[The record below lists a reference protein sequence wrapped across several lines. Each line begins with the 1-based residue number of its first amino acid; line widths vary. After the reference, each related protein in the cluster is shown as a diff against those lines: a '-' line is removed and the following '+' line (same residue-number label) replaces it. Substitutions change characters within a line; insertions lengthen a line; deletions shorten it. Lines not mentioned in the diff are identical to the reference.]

1 MAYIE
6 QKGWNYLVRVKKK
19 LGILSGLR
27 LPDTPEFEA
36 AFSCFL
42 SKRLTNRI
50 RRSRRN
56 IVGSPIR
63 FILTTSA
70 MQVIWLHPVSFRMV
84 STNAL
89 PCEKASIHYAGY
101 LRQNDALQF
110 GVPASPACQFYAA
123 EGRISL
129 PCERCF
135 CRPHCTGVPAWFCVY
150 DKSRIAHYKFSASCP
165 A

>member
-6 QKGWNYLVRVKKK
+6 QKGWNYLVRVSFQVSDC
-19 LGILSGLR
+19 LTRRNL
-27 LPDTPEFEA
+27 
-36 AFSCFL
+36 
-42 SKRLTNRI
+42 KRLSAVSSPNASQTVSA
-50 RRSRRN
+50 RSRRN

-70 MQVIWLHPVSFRMV
+70 MQVIWLHPVSFRVV